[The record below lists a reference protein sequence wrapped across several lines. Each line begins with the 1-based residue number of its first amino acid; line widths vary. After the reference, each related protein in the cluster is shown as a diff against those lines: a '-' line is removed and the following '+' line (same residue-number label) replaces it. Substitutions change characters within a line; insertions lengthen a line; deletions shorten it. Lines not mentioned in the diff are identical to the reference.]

1 MDKKY
6 VSRKEDLWLFGIV
19 IGVLCLGNLSV
30 KYPIVAVVE
39 VSLLIILT
47 GYLSFRIFQTF
58 KASQGHDE
66 STVEKFQQH
75 LGDPKI
81 VEALEASMNQSKI
94 AEANKSD
101 DEPRLIRALKEVG
114 KQRKG

>member
-1 MDKKY
+1 MNKY
-6 VSRKEDLWLFGIV
+6 EISRKENLWLFVIV
-19 IGVLCLGNLSV
+19 VGVFSLSNFSV
-30 KYPIVAVVE
+30 RYPVITVVQIA
-39 VSLLIILT
+39 LLTVLI
-47 GYLSFRIFQTF
+47 GYLFFRIFQTF

-66 STVEKFQQH
+66 STVEKFQQ
-75 LGDPKI
+75 LMGDPKI
-81 VEALEASMNQSKI
+81 VEALEASLNQSRI